1 MTPVADVVVVGGGIA
16 GLTIALA
23 VAERRS
29 RVRLVDTHR
38 VGSASRAAAG
48 MLAPSV
54 EGLPDSILP
63 AAIAARDFYPEF
75 LARLATRAD
84 VHVALDRRGILEL
97 ASSGAQLQRLASRA
111 AGDALVLNPSALR
124 QLEPAFATH
133 AGAILHPHDGAVD
146 NVALMHA
153 LELAISREPRI
164 ERVVGMVESIDC
176 AGDGATVITASNDR
190 IPCGRVVLAAGAWMS
205 RINGLPRTIP
215 VRPVRGQLM
224 LIGER
229 AVRHVAYGG
238 GGYLVPR
245 GTGLVVG
252 ATSEEAGFENQT
264 TETGRRALLA
274 IARAASP
281 ALDAPIV
288 RKHWAGLRPMSPD
301 SFPLLGADP
310 LVSSLVYACGFSR
323 NGILLAPWAASQ
335 LADLLCEGTTPDV
348 LRSFAVDR
356 FDEK

>member
-1 MTPVADVVVVGGGIA
+1 MTPAADVVVVGGGIA

-29 RVRLVDTHR
+29 RVCVVDAPR
-38 VGSASRAAAG
+38 AGSASRVAAG

-75 LARLATRAD
+75 LARLATRTD

-97 ASSGAQLQRLASRA
+97 ASTDAELQHLASRA
-111 AGDALVLNPSALR
+111 AGDARVLDAHALR
-124 QLEPAFATH
+124 QLESAFATH
-133 AGAILHPHDGAVD
+133 AGAILHPHDGGVD
-146 NVALMHA
+146 NLALMHA
-153 LELAISREPRI
+153 LECAVSREPRI
-164 ERVVGMVESIDC
+164 ERVEAVVESIDC
-176 AGDGATVITASNDR
+176 AGESATVTTAPKHR

-205 RINGLPRTIP
+205 GIKGLPRTIP

-229 AVRHVAYGG
+229 AVAHVTYGG

-264 TETGRRALLA
+264 TQAGRSALLA
-274 IARAASP
+274 IARAALP
-281 ALDAPIV
+281 LLGAPTV
-288 RKHWAGLRPMSPD
+288 REHWAGLRPMSPD

-310 LVSSLVYACGFSR
+310 DASAVVYACGFSR

-335 LADLLCEGTTPDV
+335 LAGLLRGGAAPDV
-348 LRSFAVDR
+348 LTRFAVDR
-356 FDEK
+356 FGVK

>member
-1 MTPVADVVVVGGGIA
+1 MTPAADIVVVGGGIA

-23 VAERRS
+23 VAARRRS
-29 RVRLVDTHR
+29 VCLLDSPRM
-38 VGSASRAAAG
+38 GSASRAAAG

-75 LARLATRAD
+75 LARLATRAN

-97 ASSGAQLQRLASRA
+97 ASTDAQLQRLASRA
-111 AGDALVLNPSALR
+111 AADALVLDTHALR

-153 LELAISREPRI
+153 LERAVSREPSI
-164 ERVVGMVESIDC
+164 ERVVAVVESIAC
-176 AGDGATVITASNDR
+176 AEDGATVITASTHR

-205 RINGLPRTIP
+205 AINGLPRTIP

-224 LIGER
+224 LIGEGG
-229 AVRHVAYGG
+229 VGHVTYGG

-245 GTGLVVG
+245 GPGLVVG

-264 TETGRRALLA
+264 TEAGRSALLA

-281 ALDAPIV
+281 VFDAPTV
-288 RKHWAGLRPMSPD
+288 REHWAGLRPMSPD

-310 LVSSLVYACGFSR
+310 LAASLVYACGFSR

-335 LADLLCEGTTPDV
+335 LARLLCDGTAPDV
-348 LRSFAVDR
+348 LRCFAVDR
-356 FDEK
+356 FGEK